1 MIGGLARQAI
11 RERARDPVF
20 RSIASICEKFL
31 RAYNN
36 EDFYDFRKNGEAFLL
51 QTAASLF
58 SDRPFVIWDVG
69 AHHGHWTRNARSL
82 FPQASIHC
90 FEVVPQIAQELA
102 RRHGADPL
110 TTVHNLGL
118 SDAETELLV
127 HLNTAHTTTNSITPR
142 VGGDYF
148 GADAETVVCRSSTC
162 DLVAAAFEPPTL
174 LKIDVEGH
182 EVDVF
187 RGARGL
193 LESEARPIAI
203 QFEYGE
209 TFIPSHATLKDV
221 YDLLTPHG
229 YAIGKLYPNHVRF
242 KPYEY
247 ADDNFRMTNFVAVR
261 DAALRSRLEGR
272 RGDRA

>member
-51 QTAASLF
+51 RTTASLF

-69 AHHGHWTRNARSL
+69 AHHGHWALGARSQ

-90 FEVVPQIAQELA
+90 FEIVPQIAQELA
-102 RRHGADPL
+102 RRLGSAPL
-110 TTVHNLGL
+110 TTVHNFGL
-118 SDAETELLV
+118 SDAETEHLV
-127 HLNTAHTTTNSITPR
+127 HLNTVHTSTNSIAPR
-142 VGGDYF
+142 AGGVYF
-148 GADAETVVCRSSTC
+148 GADAETVLCRSSTC
-162 DLVAAAFEPPTL
+162 DRVAAALEPPTL

-182 EVDVF
+182 EVAVL

-193 LESEARPIAI
+193 LESDARPIAI

-209 TFIPSHATLKDV
+209 TYIPSHATLKDV
-221 YDLLTPHG
+221 YDLLSPQG

-247 ADDNFRMTNFVAVR
+247 ADDNFRMGNFVAVR
-261 DAALRSRLEGR
+261 DAALRSLLEGR
-272 RGDRA
+272 RAN

>member
-20 RSIASICEKFL
+20 RSIASICEKYL

-36 EDFYDFRKNGEAFLL
+36 EDFYDFGKNGEAFLL
-51 QTAASLF
+51 RTTASLF
-58 SDRPFVIWDVG
+58 SERPIVIWDVG
-69 AHHGHWTRNARSL
+69 AHHGHWALSARDQ

-90 FEVVPQIAQELA
+90 FEIVPQIAQELA
-102 RRHGADPL
+102 GRLGSDPL
-110 TTVHNLGL
+110 TTVHNFGL
-118 SDAETELLV
+118 SDAEAEHLV
-127 HLNTAHTTTNSITPR
+127 HLNAVHTSTNSIAPR
-142 VGGDYF
+142 VGGAYF

-162 DLVAAAFEPPTL
+162 DRIAAAFEPPML

-182 EVDVF
+182 EVAVL

-193 LESEARPIAI
+193 LASDARPIVI

-209 TFIPSHATLKDV
+209 TYIPSHATLKDV
-221 YDLLTPHG
+221 YDLLTPHD

-247 ADDNFRMTNFVAVR
+247 SDDNFRMGNFVAVR

-272 RGDRA
+272 RA